1 MNKIYRTVYNE
12 STQTWVA
19 VSELDGG
26 HVRSSA
32 GNDTSMA
39 AERRFTPRV
48 LLLSL
53 GLALGG
59 MAVIS
64 PAQAASAVCVIP
76 GTSTAVGTASGNDAI
91 ACGQGAV
98 ASANLAIAIG
108 AGAEASG
115 LRSTA
120 LGSNT
125 KASASDSIGIGSNAV
140 ASSIEAV
147 AIGRN
152 AKAGATAGVA
162 NNNYSIAI
170 GSNAVADAGSS
181 IAVGLGA
188 QAITGSGT
196 VAIGQQATVTANRA
210 IAIGSSL
217 GANRTTASA
226 ADTVAF
232 GTAANA
238 GTVNAIA
245 IGINSSVKGDLYS
258 GNTTNRYG
266 MSGLAVGMG
275 ASVNN
280 RNNGIAIGSQ
290 SKSILYAGSS
300 DYQSTR
306 GDVSDGKE
314 KASMAIGQR
323 AEASGDESVSLG
335 FNTLATGRSSVSVG
349 ESAAALDTDA
359 IAIGNDALAGGD
371 KGGTRTGHNSTAIG
385 SYTKAVNGY
394 STAIGT
400 RSQALNSGASALGSQ
415 ALAREQRSTAL
426 GNLSYAGSSVS
437 TAVGYETIVADTA
450 YSSSALGSGS
460 VASGQYSG
468 VWSSSRN
475 LNPTA
480 LVADERS
487 FVGGN
492 NSYAIG
498 NKNVIGSSSSDTF
511 ILGNNVKLGATAAML
526 TSTNSQGTNND
537 ISTRTETVGY
547 TGLTNITG
555 MVALGSNTGVA
566 VSDGVALGQ
575 GSQATVAKGV
585 AGYDP
590 LNAAV
595 APTGGAWTSTLGSV
609 SVGTSDGTVT
619 RQITGVAAGSNDADA
634 VNVAQLKAVAN
645 VADSGIKVSASAPVA
660 AGGANPVTHKL
671 GNELAIVAGNTT
683 DATSSDN
690 LLTRVEQ
697 DAAGKTTVTVSMK
710 ENPTFTSVVT
720 TDAAGNTTTINGAG
734 VTVQAA
740 TPVGGTAPD
749 PVSITTAGINA
760 GDKVISNVA
769 SGGTTATNAANIG
782 DVQKAAAGAKTEVTQ
797 GDNIVVTKTT
807 DPTTGADSYEVATAK
822 DVTFDTVNV
831 GGVKIDGASNKI
843 SGLAAGSIASGST
856 EAVNGGQIK
865 AIADANQAILG
876 GNSAVNA
883 DGTTTMSNIGGT
895 GKNNINDAIAAANT
909 AATQAKSTVSA
920 GDNINVIATKNAD
933 GSTNY
938 QVATAKDLKADS
950 LTTGNT
956 VVNSD
961 GITIGNGAAGQNVS
975 LTKDGLNN
983 GGNTITNVAAGVN
996 ATDAVNK
1003 GQLDGAI
1010 KAINTDVTNV
1020 TNNVSNINKVIGGDT
1035 YVNKDGSLTDAGKTA
1050 LTTYN
1055 VQGQTEYVNN
1065 SVISAIKNMN
1075 EQGIKYFHTNDGQAY
1090 VVEGTNSVDSSAG
1103 GAYSTAIGYQATA
1116 TSTATN
1122 GVVIGKGSTVSGE
1135 NGIALGYGSTAAGK
1149 NSIAIGTGNTVTGE
1163 GSGAIGD
1170 PNTVSGKGSYAIGN
1184 NNTVSTDDS
1193 FVLGNDVTTT
1203 AANSVNLGSGSAA
1216 VTAATAQ
1223 TAGTTTYASTTINGT
1238 TYQFAGATPAGVVSV
1253 GDVGKERRVQ
1263 NVAAGLISET
1273 STDAI
1278 NGSQLHATNKA
1289 VESLQTGT
1297 SGIVQYSDAAG
1308 NPSSTNKNDAVIGDV
1323 NNGPVVIHNVGAGS
1337 APTDAANVGQLQ
1349 SMGNQ
1354 LNTRIDKV
1362 ERNANAGVAQAIATA
1377 GLPQAYLPGKS
1388 MMAIGGGYYQG
1399 ETGYAV
1405 GFSTISDSGNWVIK
1419 ATGSGNSRGNFGA
1432 SVGAGYQW

>member
-1 MNKIYRTVYNE
+1 MSNI
-12 STQTWVA
+12 
-19 VSELDGG
+19 GG
-26 HVRSSA
+26 TGA
-32 GNDTSMA
+32 NN
-39 AERRFTPRV
+39 
-48 LLLSL
+48 
-53 GLALGG
+53 
-59 MAVIS
+59 I
-64 PAQAASAVCVIP
+64 
-76 GTSTAVGTASGNDAI
+76 NDAI
-91 ACGQGAV
+91 KAANDQANTPLTFVGDSG
-98 ASANLAIAIG
+98 SAFD
-108 AGAEASG
+108 
-115 LRSTA
+115 RK
-120 LGSNT
+120 LG
-125 KASASDSIGIGSNAV
+125 
-140 ASSIEAV
+140 
-147 AIGRN
+147 
-152 AKAGATAGVA
+152 
-162 NNNYSIAI
+162 
-170 GSNAVADAGSS
+170 
-181 IAVGLGA
+181 
-188 QAITGSGT
+188 
-196 VAIGQQATVTANRA
+196 
-210 IAIGSSL
+210 
-217 GANRTTASA
+217 
-226 ADTVAF
+226 DTV
-232 GTAANA
+232 N
-238 GTVNAIA
+238 V
-245 IGINSSVKGDLYS
+245 
-258 GNTTNRYG
+258 
-266 MSGLAVGMG
+266 
-275 ASVNN
+275 
-280 RNNGIAIGSQ
+280 
-290 SKSILYAGSS
+290 
-300 DYQSTR
+300 
-306 GDVSDGKE
+306 
-314 KASMAIGQR
+314 
-323 AEASGDESVSLG
+323 
-335 FNTLATGRSSVSVG
+335 
-349 ESAAALDTDA
+349 
-359 IAIGNDALAGGD
+359 
-371 KGGTRTGHNSTAIG
+371 
-385 SYTKAVNGY
+385 
-394 STAIGT
+394 
-400 RSQALNSGASALGSQ
+400 
-415 ALAREQRSTAL
+415 
-426 GNLSYAGSSVS
+426 
-437 TAVGYETIVADTA
+437 
-450 YSSSALGSGS
+450 
-460 VASGQYSG
+460 
-468 VWSSSRN
+468 
-475 LNPTA
+475 
-480 LVADERS
+480 
-487 FVGGN
+487 VGGN
-492 NSYAIG
+492 TGTLTDGNIG
-498 NKNVIGSSSSDTF
+498 VVAGTDT
-511 ILGNNVKLGATAAML
+511 LTVKLAEAINLGASGSL
-526 TSTNSQGTNND
+526 TTGNTVVNND
-537 ISTRTETVGY
+537 
-547 TGLTNITG
+547 GLTI
-555 MVALGSNTGVA
+555 
-566 VSDGVALGQ
+566 
-575 GSQATVAKGV
+575 
-585 AGYDP
+585 
-590 LNAAV
+590 
-595 APTGGAWTSTLGSV
+595 
-609 SVGTSDGTVT
+609 
-619 RQITGVAAGSNDADA
+619 
-634 VNVAQLKAVAN
+634 
-645 VADSGIKVSASAPVA
+645 
-660 AGGANPVTHKL
+660 AGGPSVTS
-671 GNELAIVAGNTT
+671 G
-683 DATSSDN
+683 
-690 LLTRVEQ
+690 
-697 DAAGKTTVTVSMK
+697 
-710 ENPTFTSVVT
+710 
-720 TDAAGNTTTINGAG
+720 
-734 VTVQAA
+734 
-740 TPVGGTAPD
+740 
-749 PVSITTAGINA
+749 GINA
-760 GDKVISNVA
+760 GGNAISNVA
-769 SGGTTATNAANIG
+769 SGGTNATNAANIG